1 MGLVQRV
8 RSVSQQMVMVYDEVK
23 IHRDIDHLEKEVSH
37 NPTSVFHLQQLC
49 NLYQTAGYIEKATSV
64 LCQLAS
70 VHRER
75 KEPELTLAF
84 LRKAE
89 RMCLPEQRVSLLHQI
104 IDLSLQLQKFEDAYQ
119 RLRTLLELLIRDGKS
134 TQALEVVTKLPSLGT
149 RDARYRKDLTE
160 YVNLHREEWTQ
171 GARGTWIPDE
181 SDLPPADV
189 TSRQLEMKFPTH
201 TVLIVDD
208 EPGILQIL
216 SLGIKRLGCR
226 VATASNGEEALQLAE
241 HIHPNL
247 IISDLVMPHM
257 DGSQLFSSL
266 RKHPTLSHI
275 PFVCLTSNR
284 LEKERL
290 AALNRGVEDFWIKPF
305 SLAEVVLRVGKLFL
319 RHRKTA
325 DFSGQMA
332 RVAFPELLQ
341 LLEHGGKTGIL
352 KLRSETR
359 EATLFFNNGVL
370 LDARYDSFSSEVVV
384 YKLIHW
390 MSGEFM
396 FFAQPVNCEKKLT
409 FNTQQLLMEGL
420 RRYDEASRLIDELS
434 VDLSRVY
441 MFRCDPRH
449 LQFEPE
455 VIPYLN
461 RIEGLFNGCK
471 TLRVCCEALA
481 GELES
486 LVIVVELIEQK
497 ILVPDPNFEKAL

>member
-23 IHRDIDHLEKEVSH
+23 IHREIDQLEREVSQ

-70 VHRER
+70 LHRDR
-75 KEPELTLAF
+75 REPELTLAF

-89 RMCLPEQRVSLLHQI
+89 RMCLPEQRISLLHQI
-104 IDLSLQLQKFEDAYQ
+104 IDLSLSLRKFEDAYQ
-119 RLRTLLELLIRDGKS
+119 RMRTLLEILIRDGKS
-134 TQALEVVTKLPSLGT
+134 TTALEVITKLPAMGA
-149 RDARYRKDLTE
+149 RDAQYRKELTE

-181 SDLPPADV
+181 SDLPPIDV
-189 TSRQLEMKFPTH
+189 TSRQLEMKFTTH
-201 TVLIVDD
+201 TVLVVDD

-216 SLGIKRLGCR
+216 SMGIKRLGCR
-226 VATASNGEEALQLAE
+226 VVTASNGEEALQLAE
-241 HIHPNL
+241 QFQPNL
-247 IISDLVMPHM
+247 IISDLVMPQM

-266 RKHPTLSHI
+266 RKHPTLSHV

-325 DFSGQMA
+325 DFSGQLS

-341 LLEHGGKTGIL
+341 LLEHGGKTGML
-352 KLRSETR
+352 KLRSDTR
-359 EATLFFNNGVL
+359 EATLFFDQGVM
-370 LDARYDSFSSEVVV
+370 LDARYDSFPSEVVV

-396 FFAQPVNCEKKLT
+396 FFAQPVNCEKKLK

-420 RRYDEASRLIDELS
+420 RRYDEASCLMDELS
-434 VDLSRVY
+434 ADVSKVY
-441 MFRCDPRH
+441 TFRCDPRRLH
-449 LQFEPE
+449 FEPE
-455 VIPYLN
+455 VIPYLH

-471 TLRVCCEALA
+471 TLRICCEALA

-486 LVIVVELIEQK
+486 LVVVVELIEQQ
-497 ILVPDPNFEKAL
+497 ILIPDPSFEQ